1 VKFCCLAVFAL
12 ITAAGSVAA
21 VSLERSPIHRAVQTS
36 IASDSW
42 RAGQTFLASDN
53 EFGPPAGRE
62 ASGRKS
68 VFRAGLY
75 SALIPGAGQYY
86 LGNRRTAR
94 YFFAAEAF
102 TWIGYISLRSYGN
115 WRRDDYINY
124 AAVHAGA
131 QLEGKSDEFL
141 SWVGFYNSIR
151 DFNNLGRAYDPER
164 SYLPNSPENYWEW
177 RTDEERQTFRD
188 LRNSSKEAYRRSE
201 FMIGLAIVD
210 RVVSVVEAVR
220 SASRINRRIGSL
232 SSDTE
237 TKRGIRL
244 SVDPWS
250 TSRQVCVT
258 VYPGL

>member
-1 VKFCCLAVFAL
+1 M
-12 ITAAGSVAA
+12 ITAAGSAAA
-21 VSLERSPIHRAVQTS
+21 VGLKHSPVHRAVQTS

-42 RAGQTFLASDN
+42 RADQTFLASDN
-53 EFGPPAGRE
+53 EFGTPSDQG

-94 YFFAAEAF
+94 YFFAAEAL
-102 TWIGYISLRSYGN
+102 TWIGYISFRSYGN

-124 AAVHAGA
+124 AAVYAGA

-164 SYLPNSPENYWEW
+164 PYLPNSPENYWEW
-177 RTDEERQTFRD
+177 QSDEERQTFRD

-232 SSDTE
+232 GSNTE
-237 TKRGIRL
+237 TERGIRL